1 MLVKKFMSSKLVTVS
16 EEASIAEAVNLLK
29 KHSIRHLPVVKGE
42 KVVGLV
48 TETELRGAIF
58 PAMLEDLTVKDVMI
72 SQPVTV
78 DPEAPLEEAARLI
91 YHNKVTALPVVDK
104 TGELRGIISMVDML
118 LALIDLMGFIS
129 ASSRLDIILPD
140 RPDAF
145 EEVIRIVQENGGS
158 IINISMTRL
167 SDSQQVYLFRLEKI
181 NLDPIVEKLNALD
194 YEVVSRL
201 D

>member
-48 TETELRGAIF
+48 SETELRGAIF

-145 EEVIRIVQENGGS
+145 EEVIRSVQENGGS

>member
-72 SQPVTV
+72 NQPVTV

-91 YHNKVTALPVVDK
+91 YHNMVTALPVVDK

-158 IINISMTRL
+158 IISISITRL
-167 SDSQQVYLFRLEKI
+167 DDSQQVHLFRLGKI

>member
-72 SQPVTV
+72 NQPVTV

-167 SDSQQVYLFRLEKI
+167 NDSQQVHLFRLEKI

>member
-29 KHSIRHLPVVKGE
+29 KHSIRHLPVVKGG

-48 TETELRGAIF
+48 SETELRGAIF

-72 SQPVTV
+72 NQPVTV

-167 SDSQQVYLFRLEKI
+167 SDDQQVYLFRLEKI

>member
-72 SQPVTV
+72 NQPVTV

-91 YHNKVTALPVVDK
+91 YHNMVTALPVVDK

-167 SDSQQVYLFRLEKI
+167 SDDQQVYLFRLEKI

>member
-42 KVVGLV
+42 EVVGLV

-129 ASSRLDIILPD
+129 ASSRLDIILPE
-140 RPDAF
+140 RLDAF

-167 SDSQQVYLFRLEKI
+167 SDDQQVYLFRLEKI

>member
-1 MLVKKFMSSKLVTVS
+1 MLVKKFMSSKPVTVS
-16 EEASIAEAVNLLK
+16 EETGVGEAVNLLK
-29 KHSIRHLPVVKGE
+29 KHSVRHLPVVKGK

-48 TETELRGAIF
+48 SETELRGAIF
-58 PAMLEDLTVKDVMI
+58 PAMLEDLTVKDLMI

-104 TGELRGIISMVDML
+104 TGELGGIITMVDML

-129 ASSRLDIILPD
+129 TSSRLDIILPD

-145 EEVIRIVQENGGS
+145 EEAIRIVQENGGS

-167 SDSQQVYLFRLEKI
+167 SDSQQVHLFRLEKI

>member
-129 ASSRLDIILPD
+129 TSSRLDVILPD

-167 SDSQQVYLFRLEKI
+167 SDSQQVHLFRLEKI

>member
-42 KVVGLV
+42 EVVGLV

-58 PAMLEDLTVKDVMI
+58 PAMIEDLTVKDVMI

>member
-1 MLVKKFMSSKLVTVS
+1 MLVKKFMSSKPVTVS
-16 EEASIAEAVNLLK
+16 EETSVGEAVNLLK
-29 KHSIRHLPVVKGE
+29 KHSVRHLPVVKRK

-48 TETELRGAIF
+48 SETELRGAIF

-104 TGELRGIISMVDML
+104 TGELGGIITMVDML

-145 EEVIRIVQENGGS
+145 EEAIRIVQENGGS

-167 SDSQQVYLFRLEKI
+167 SDSQQVHLFRLEKI

>member
-1 MLVKKFMSSKLVTVS
+1 MLVKKFMSSELVTVS
-16 EEASIAEAVNLLK
+16 EETSVGEAINLLK
-29 KHSIRHLPVVKGE
+29 SHSLRHLPVVKGK

-48 TETELRGAIF
+48 SETELRGAIF

-72 SQPVTV
+72 NHPVTV

-91 YHNKVTALPVVDK
+91 YYNKVTALPVVDK
-104 TGELRGIISMVDML
+104 TGELRGIITMVDML

-129 ASSRLDIILPD
+129 ASSRLDIILPG

-145 EEVIRIVQENGGS
+145 EEAIRIVQENGGN

-167 SDSQQVYLFRLEKI
+167 NDRQQVHLFRLEKI

>member
-42 KVVGLV
+42 EVVGLV

-129 ASSRLDIILPD
+129 ASSRLDIILPE

>member
-1 MLVKKFMSSKLVTVS
+1 MLVKEFMSSKLVTVS

>member
-1 MLVKKFMSSKLVTVS
+1 MLVKKFMSREPVTVS
-16 EEASIAEAVNLLK
+16 EETGVGEAVNLLK

-58 PAMLEDLTVKDVMI
+58 PAMLEDLTVKDVMT

-118 LALIDLMGFIS
+118 LALIDLMGFLS

-167 SDSQQVYLFRLEKI
+167 SDDQQVYLFRLEKI
-181 NLDPIVEKLNALD
+181 NLDPIVERLNALD

>member
-1 MLVKKFMSSKLVTVS
+1 MLVKKFMSSKLVIVS

-72 SQPVTV
+72 NQPVTV

-167 SDSQQVYLFRLEKI
+167 SDDQQVYLFRLEKI

>member
-58 PAMLEDLTVKDVMI
+58 PAMIEDLTVKDVMI

>member
-42 KVVGLV
+42 EVVGLV

-167 SDSQQVYLFRLEKI
+167 NDSQQVYLFRLEKI

>member
-1 MLVKKFMSSKLVTVS
+1 MLVKKFMSSKPVTVS
-16 EEASIAEAVNLLK
+16 EETSVGEAVNLLK
-29 KHSIRHLPVVKGE
+29 KHSVRHLPVVKGK

-48 TETELRGAIF
+48 SETELRGAIF
-58 PAMLEDLTVKDVMI
+58 PAMLEDLTVKDLMI

-104 TGELRGIISMVDML
+104 TGELGGIITMVDML

-129 ASSRLDIILPD
+129 TSSRLDIILPD

-145 EEVIRIVQENGGS
+145 EEAIRIVQENGGS

-167 SDSQQVYLFRLEKI
+167 SDSQQVHLFRLEKI